1 MGSPILRGL
10 ERAPANAEIGDV
22 FCSVYTPSPSVPLS
36 VPTSLPS
43 LEAPLGLPVIYHLLV
58 PCGLQN
64 VERANPTILD
74 LIAKHTPLPE
84 RYIKELC
91 SFGALFVRVGPRDSR
106 VSPKPPRVTRI
117 EQLLEPLPAEVPIYV
132 RIHANPRRHQPLWD
146 LTVLWDDGD
155 LVVVNKPA
163 GIPTIPAID
172 NAFECALSVAE
183 ILLRE
188 SNTLTSQ
195 EHLRVTSR
203 LDVGTSGAVIFARS
217 KTAVS
222 TINRALKEN
231 NVVKRYAVLS
241 RNRPS
246 CGLRRHMCRK
256 DPSRGRGLLAENL
269 VLPWDEATVDL
280 QGWCVAELVVET
292 VETVCGGAAWES
304 IVRLVTGRTHQIRL
318 QFAAEGWWVWGDA
331 KYEAV
336 GGNGSIASGGL
347 LGDSSNLH
355 GLHAMYLQFLWQGE
369 NVSVCAGRPWWRD
382 DRLEPRFVAR
392 P

>member
-1 MGSPILRGL
+1 MGSPVLRGI
-10 ERAPANAEIGDV
+10 ERAPANAKIGDV
-22 FCSVYTPSPSVPLS
+22 FCSVYTPGGSVPLS
-36 VPTSLPS
+36 VPSSLPS
-43 LEAPLGLPVIYHLLV
+43 LDAPLGLPVIYHLLV
-58 PCGLQN
+58 PCGLQV
-64 VERANPTILD
+64 VEHANPTILD
-74 LIAKHTPLPE
+74 LIAKHSALPE

-91 SFGALFVRVGPRDSR
+91 LFGALFVRVGPRDSR
-106 VSPKPPRVTRI
+106 VSPKPPRVTRV
-117 EQLLEPLPAEVPIYV
+117 EELLVPLPAEVPIYA
-132 RIHANPRRHQPLWD
+132 RIHATPRRHQPLWD

-163 GIPTIPAID
+163 GVPTIPAID
-172 NAFECALSVAE
+172 NAFECALVISEA
-183 ILLRE
+183 LLRE
-188 SNTLTSQ
+188 SGALTPQ
-195 EHLRVTSR
+195 EQLRVTSR

-231 NVVKRYAVLS
+231 GIVKRYAVLS
-241 RNRPS
+241 RNQPL
-246 CGLRRHMCRK
+246 CGQQRHMCRK

-280 QGWCVAELVVET
+280 QGWSVAELVVEK

-318 QFAAEGWWVWGDA
+318 QFAAEGWWVWGDT

-355 GLHAMYLQFLWQGE
+355 GLHAMYLQFPWHGE
-369 NVSVCAGRPWWRD
+369 QVSVFAGRPWWRD
-382 DRLEPRFVAR
+382 GSMELRLRAQT
-392 P
+392 